1 MPSPPDL
8 HTWRELEVIDSD
20 GERLGHLADIYRD
33 ETTGDAAFLLIRGGR
48 FGNKLHFVP
57 IEGATLEGDIVRV
70 NFAADEVNSAPNIS
84 ADESL
89 SHGEEQRL
97 YRHYDMDHPSDETTV
112 LVVLVAD

>member
-8 HTWRELEVIDSD
+8 HTWRELSVIDVD
-20 GERLGHLADIYRD
+20 GEPLGHLADIYRD
-33 ETTGDAAFLLIRGGR
+33 ESAGEPAFLLIRGGR

-57 IEGATLEGDIVRV
+57 IDGATLEGDTVRV
-70 NFAADEVNSAPNIS
+70 AFPGDEVNSAPNIS